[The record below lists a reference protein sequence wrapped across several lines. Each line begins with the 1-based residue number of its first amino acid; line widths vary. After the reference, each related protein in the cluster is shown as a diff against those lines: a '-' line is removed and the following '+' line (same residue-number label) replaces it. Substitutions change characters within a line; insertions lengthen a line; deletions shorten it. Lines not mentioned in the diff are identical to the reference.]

1 MAISVPICM
10 SEQDPYDAHCDPER
24 PKLPRPML
32 STLTFPAPRPEI
44 SSARTQYTCISA
56 PDRTAYPSPRSP
68 SAASVPEYYYIGRR
82 PSQQRTPRD
91 VTRTPRDVLTHRS
104 STFSTSSSSTATPV
118 STTRTEHYFIGQE
131 LDRSRPK
138 SCENLSESP
147 NGKKK
152 KRTRTLTPPPVA
164 RPKEIEEIQVT
175 SSETPKEVDWWTEDG
190 QRTSSDKDKES
201 LAGWYEKGD
210 NGNKLPEKVFPSITL
225 LEPTPRDSRHSGSGQ
240 SETFDTINL
249 KSAKTSMIEARNLG
263 LIDSDDGTPKLQESY
278 RIKSVIMPTVEKM
291 DELDSSMTLSERI
304 DSRDVQ
310 LTLPEKSTTP
320 ESRVALEGLDE
331 DQKLSVY
338 ESYMQRDFI
347 VPGEEDKNMTSPMHD
362 TENDSATEHFTATE
376 AEASTRRGEVTMS
389 GRSTIDE
396 RESTLYLGDRENR
409 ESEAVRL
416 MPTVVEQAPSA
427 TMFEDRKHPSEQTC
441 LRQPSNQSLEDEDS
455 WMSCISFIHK
465 VIIGTVFAYVAYSRI
480 SCMRR

>member
-1 MAISVPICM
+1 LSNTTTQEAEKPESEGNSGEDMAISVPICM
-10 SEQDPYDAHCDPER
+10 SEQEPYDAHCDPER

-56 PDRTAYPSPRSP
+56 PDGKAYPSPRSP

-91 VTRTPRDVLTHRS
+91 VMTHRS

-118 STTRTEHYFIGQE
+118 STTRTEHYFIGRE

-138 SCENLSESP
+138 SCENLCEAS

-152 KRTRTLTPPPVA
+152 KKTRTLTPPPVT

-190 QRTSSDKDKES
+190 QRTSDKDKES

-210 NGNKLPEKVFPSITL
+210 NGNKLPDKVFPTL
-225 LEPTPRDSRHSGSGQ
+225 LEPIPRDSRHSASRQ
-240 SETFDTINL
+240 SEILDTINL
-249 KSAKTSMIEARNLG
+249 KSAKTSMIEAKNLG
-263 LIDSDDGTPKLQESY
+263 LIDSGDGTPRLQESN

-331 DQKLSVY
+331 DQKSSVY
-338 ESYMQRDFI
+338 ESYMQRDFF
-347 VPGEEDKNMTSPMHD
+347 VPGKEDKNMTSPMD
-362 TENDSATEHFTATE
+362 DLENDLMAEHLTATE
-376 AEASTRRGEVTMS
+376 VSTRRGEVTMS

-396 RESTLYLGDRENR
+396 
-409 ESEAVRL
+409 SEAFRP

-427 TMFEDRKHPSEQTC
+427 TMFEDRK
-441 LRQPSNQSLEDEDS
+441 QPSNQDDEEDS

-465 VIIGTVFAYVAYSRI
+465 VIIGSVFAYVAYSRI